1 MAFMNARRWLILY
14 LAVLPAPT
22 FVHDPRLL
30 GLALLLSIAA
40 SGTGRWQL
48 LKRSLL
54 AILAFN
60 LSVSLGYVLVSLWR
74 GHVDTDWLL
83 LANLRVLLMVYLG
96 FWFVARVKL
105 LDALAGWPT
114 ATLVATLA
122 LGQARAFERTIRD
135 FRLAFASRNIVRP
148 RWRDRRNHAGAQAV
162 ALLDKAQAQS
172 TEVALAMRSRGAF
185 DPPAPTVPH
194 A

>member
-1 MAFMNARRWLILY
+1 MSARRWLYLY

-30 GLALLLSIAA
+30 GTALLLVFAA
-40 SGTGRWQL
+40 SGAGRWLL
-48 LKRSLL
+48 LKRSVL

-60 LSVSLGYVLVSLWR
+60 LSVSLGYVVVGLWR
-74 GHVDTDWLL
+74 GDFNSDWLL

-96 FWFVARVKL
+96 FWFVARVNL
-105 LDALAGWPT
+105 LAALAGWPT
-114 ATLVATLA
+114 ATLVATLT
-122 LGQARAFERTIRD
+122 LGQARAFERLLRD
-135 FRLAFASRNIVRP
+135 FHLAFESRNILRP
-148 RWRDRRNHAGAQAV
+148 RLIDRRHHAGAQAI

-185 DPPAPTVPH
+185 DA
-194 A
+194 

>member
-1 MAFMNARRWLILY
+1 MSPRHSLYLY

-30 GLALLLSIAA
+30 AIGLLVALTLA
-40 SGTGRWQL
+40 GPMRWRI

-54 AILAFN
+54 AILFFN
-60 LSVSLGYVLVSLWR
+60 LSVSLGVLLVGLWQGR
-74 GHVDTDWLL
+74 VDTDWLL

-96 FWFVARVKL
+96 FWFIAQTNL
-105 LDALAGWPT
+105 LAALQGWPT

-122 LGQARAFERTIRD
+122 LGHIRTFERIIRD
-135 FRLAFASRNIVRP
+135 LRLAFVSRNIVRP
-148 RWRDRRNHAGAQAV
+148 RLADRRRNATAQAI

-172 TEVALAMRSRGAF
+172 TEVALAMRSRGSF
-185 DPPAPTVPH
+185 DA
-194 A
+194 

>member
-1 MAFMNARRWLILY
+1 MKPRHALYLY

-22 FVHDPRLL
+22 FVHDPALL
-30 GLALLLSIAA
+30 GAALLIALTLA
-40 SGTGRWQL
+40 GVARWRI

-60 LSVSLGYVLVSLWR
+60 LSVSLGVVIVGLWR
-74 GHVDTDWLL
+74 NGLSGIDTDWLL
-83 LANLRVLLMVYLG
+83 LANLRVLLMVFLG
-96 FWFVARVKL
+96 FWFVAKVNL
-105 LDALAGWPT
+105 LAALQGWPT

-122 LGQARAFERTIRD
+122 LGQARAFERLIRD
-135 FRLAFASRNIVRP
+135 FRYAFESRNIARP
-148 RWRDRRNHAGAQAV
+148 RLTDRRRQAGAQAV

-185 DPPAPTVPH
+185 DA
-194 A
+194 

>member
-1 MAFMNARRWLILY
+1 MGHVMSARRWLYLY

-22 FVHDPRLL
+22 FVHDSRLL
-30 GLALLLSIAA
+30 GAALLMAIAA
-40 SGTGRWQL
+40 SGAGRWQL
-48 LKRSLL
+48 LKRSIL

-60 LSVSLGYVLVSLWR
+60 LSISLGYVAVGLWR
-74 GHVDTDWLL
+74 GDWHPDWLI

-96 FWFVARVKL
+96 FWFVTRVNL
-105 LDALAGWPT
+105 LAALAGWPT

-122 LGQARAFERTIRD
+122 LGQARTFERILRD
-135 FRLAFASRNIVRP
+135 FRLAFESRNILRP
-148 RWRDRRNHAGAQAV
+148 RLIDRRHQAGAQAV

-185 DPPAPTVPH
+185 DA
-194 A
+194 

>member
-1 MAFMNARRWLILY
+1 MAAMNARRWLYLY
-14 LAVLPAPT
+14 LTVLPAPT
-22 FVHDPRLL
+22 FVHDARLL
-30 GLALLLSIAA
+30 GAALLLAIAA
-40 SGTGRWQL
+40 SGAGRWQIL
-48 LKRSLL
+48 GRSLL

-60 LSVSLGYVLVSLWR
+60 LSVSLGYVLIGWWR
-74 GHVDTDWLL
+74 GHIDTQWLL

-96 FWFVARVKL
+96 FWFVARVRL

-122 LGQARAFERTIRD
+122 LGQARSFERTLRD
-135 FRLAFASRNIVRP
+135 CRLAFASRNIVRP

-185 DPPAPTVPH
+185 DFPADH

>member
-1 MAFMNARRWLILY
+1 MSARHWLYVY

-30 GLALLLSIAA
+30 GGGLLLAVLF
-40 SGTGRWQL
+40 SGAERWRL
-48 LKRSLL
+48 LKRSVL

-60 LSVSLGYVLVSLWR
+60 LSVSLGYILIGWWR
-74 GHVDTDWLL
+74 GDFNPDWLL

-96 FWFVARVKL
+96 FWFVARVNL
-105 LDALAGWPT
+105 LAALAGWPT
-114 ATLVATLA
+114 ATLLATLA
-122 LGQARAFERTIRD
+122 LSQARAFERIVRD
-135 FRLAFASRNIVRP
+135 FRLAFESRNIARP
-148 RWRDRRNHAGAQAV
+148 RLIDRRHQAGAQAI

-185 DPPAPTVPH
+185 DS
-194 A
+194 

>member
-1 MAFMNARRWLILY
+1 MDRMIPKPTARHWLYLY

-30 GLALLLSIAA
+30 ALGLLLAVAA
-40 SGTGRWQL
+40 AGAGRWRIL
-48 LKRSLL
+48 RRSLL
-54 AILAFN
+54 AILGFN
-60 LSVSLGYVLVSLWR
+60 LSVSLGVVLVGLWR
-74 GHVDTDWLL
+74 GRVDADWLL

-96 FWFVARVKL
+96 FWFVARVRL

-122 LGQARAFERTIRD
+122 LGQARAFERVLRD
-135 FRLAFASRNIVRP
+135 FRLAFASRNILPP
-148 RWRDRRNHAGAQAV
+148 RWRDRRRQAGAQAI

-172 TEVALAMRSRGAF
+172 AEVALAMRSRGAF
-185 DPPAPTVPH
+185 ESDH

>member
-1 MAFMNARRWLILY
+1 MARMKSRHALYLY

-22 FVHDPRLL
+22 FVHDPALFAL
-30 GLALLLSIAA
+30 GLLVALALAGA
-40 SGTGRWQL
+40 ERWRI

-60 LSVSLGYVLVSLWR
+60 LSVSLGVVLAGLWR
-74 GHVDTDWLL
+74 DGTDGIDTGWLL

-96 FWFVARVKL
+96 FWFVARVNL
-105 LDALAGWPT
+105 FAALHGWPT

-122 LGQARAFERTIRD
+122 LGQARTFERLIRD
-135 FRLAFASRNIVRP
+135 FRLALTSRSIIKP
-148 RWRDRRNHAGAQAV
+148 RLLDRRRHAGAQAV

-172 TEVALAMRSRGAF
+172 TEVAFAMRSRGTF
-185 DPPAPTVPH
+185 DA
-194 A
+194 